1 MRSWKIFK
9 KYHWKE
15 IEDFVVII
23 DIDSNEVHW
32 RNSIAFPTPQTDY
45 WRTKLENLSSSID
58 KLPEYQ
64 NDDYINLSDQSNA
77 SIKCQIMIN
86 LEINMK
92 IKKLFI
98 NLIILLLGNYAK
110 HYTKDKNDIF
120 DHEGYLAS
128 VPSSNKPFYEKFSQT
143 QIFNTFIK
151 RSQQSSSFEIME
163 FKNYMKIIFSK

>member
-1 MRSWKIFK
+1 
-9 KYHWKE
+9 
-15 IEDFVVII
+15 
-23 DIDSNEVHW
+23 
-32 RNSIAFPTPQTDY
+32 
-45 WRTKLENLSSSID
+45 
-58 KLPEYQ
+58 
-64 NDDYINLSDQSNA
+64 
-77 SIKCQIMIN
+77 MIN

-98 NLIILLLGNYAK
+98 NLIILLLGNYSK